1 MSDRSRAI
9 HYIHDTMTL
18 HITEEAVPVIRAA
31 LDDSSSYAAAMK
43 RHDATLSTIRPSE
56 FCISTMTVVMT
67 LSVGDIDLERVE
79 KFVEDPA
86 NAAETTFMGHRMSTK
101 TPDKKNS
108 FYNQLTIRIRDRLG
122 KRAVKI
128 FVNGVLHLTG
138 CKSIRDAVAVGDAV
152 CATIEAASCK
162 IVDIADLK
170 VCMINS
176 NFSTG
181 QRLRLLEVKR
191 AIGTECS
198 YDPEGYPAAK
208 FKRGK
213 VSIFVFATG
222 KVIVTGGKTFADIL
236 EGYAFVTT
244 FLDANIEALKARPL
258 VLVS

>member
-1 MSDRSRAI
+1 
-9 HYIHDTMTL
+9 MTL
-18 HITEEAVPVIRAA
+18 HVLETAVPVIRAA
-31 LDDSSSYAAAMK
+31 LDDSASYAAAMK
-43 RHDATLSTIRPSE
+43 THDATLKTLRPVD
-56 FCISTMTVVMT
+56 FCVSTMTVVMT
-67 LSVGDIDLERVE
+67 LSVGNIDLERVE
-79 KFVEDPA
+79 RFVDDPA

-108 FYNQLTIRIRDRLG
+108 FYNQLTIRVRDRLG

-152 CATIEAASCK
+152 CATIEAASLE

-191 AIGTECS
+191 AIGAECS

-208 FKRGK
+208 FRRGK

-236 EGYAFVTT
+236 EGYKFATT
-244 FLDANIEALKARPL
+244 FLDANIDALKARPL
-258 VLVS
+258 VLAS